1 MSSSVGLLTF
11 SPHSFLQ
18 IKRKLPKV
26 NRVLAAR
33 ILEDEE
39 AENETKDADGDDIKK
54 KSKKKK
60 ALSSDVFKDERFTAM
75 FENKVIINLI
85 ILEVLTNCLYW
96 KLAHFQYFYL

>member
-11 SPHSFLQ
+11 SLHSFLQ

-75 FENKVIINLI
+75 FENKVIINWI

-96 KLAHFQYFYL
+96 KVAHFQYFYL

>member
-1 MSSSVGLLTF
+1 M
-11 SPHSFLQ
+11 FLQ

-39 AENETKDADGDDIKK
+39 AENETKDADGGDAIKK

-60 ALSSDVFKDERFTAM
+60 ALSSDVFKDERFAAM
-75 FENKVIINLI
+75 FENKV
-85 ILEVLTNCLYW
+85 
-96 KLAHFQYFYL
+96 